1 MNQISKKDVKYLFDA
16 ILSLDNLEQCEAF
29 FEDVCTIKEIYS
41 MAQRF
46 TVAKLLK
53 NRKTF
58 NEIVEETGA
67 SSATISRVNRALN
80 YGKGYKAILE
90 KQK

>member
-53 NRKTF
+53 NGKTF

>member
-1 MNQISKKDVKYLFDA
+1 MNQISEKDIKYLYEA
-16 ILSLDNLEQCEAF
+16 ILSLDSFDQCEAF

-41 MAQRF
+41 MAQRL

-53 NRKTF
+53 SGKTF
-58 NEIVEETGA
+58 NEIVEKTGA

-80 YGKGYKAILE
+80 YGKGYRDILD